1 MFKFSRYLIVGFIN
15 TLFGYFNMIYLYTQL
30 SYHYST
36 LLISV
41 VSGIIT
47 ITFSY
52 LSYKIFVFKTKGD
65 WISEYLKVYIVYGFT
80 FIISIVLTVIMIDN
94 LGISVWVTQGITI
107 LIGILVSY
115 FGHLKF
121 TFIKKN

>member
-41 VSGIIT
+41 VSGIIS

-80 FIISIVLTVIMIDN
+80 FIIGIVLTIIMIDN
-94 LGISVWVTQGITI
+94 LGISVWVTQGIII

-115 FGHLKF
+115 LGHLKF